1 MHPISPRISKYP
13 ISIALPDLE
22 RLLPI
27 YWPLFAP
34 NYPRLWY
41 GANYQRRC
49 PAGGLSMWFKVFVL
63 VRIPIS
69 LVCLSGWAMLLQD
82 SGAVFSLMALGMLT
96 LLVFVSI
103 RLFQF
108 HEDAPGLAVSL
119 LLLEMVGVDLVM
131 AKVNYSG
138 SNGTLN

>member
-1 MHPISPRISKYP
+1 
-13 ISIALPDLE
+13 
-22 RLLPI
+22 
-27 YWPLFAP
+27 
-34 NYPRLWY
+34 
-41 GANYQRRC
+41 
-49 PAGGLSMWFKVFVL
+49 MWFKVFVL

-69 LVCLSGWAMLLQD
+69 LVCLSGWAMLLQG
-82 SGAVFSLMALGMLT
+82 SGAVFSLMALGMLA

-138 SNGTLN
+138 SNGTLNLLTAAGVVGLVWTLPNAVILYSQRAKFTEPTKEKPGL